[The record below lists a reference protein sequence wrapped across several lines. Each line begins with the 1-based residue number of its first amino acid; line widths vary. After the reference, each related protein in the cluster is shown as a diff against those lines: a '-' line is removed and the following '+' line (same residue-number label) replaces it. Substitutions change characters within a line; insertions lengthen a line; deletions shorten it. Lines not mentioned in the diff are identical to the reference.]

1 MLPLALVVTAGLAA
15 SGQGAVRPQ
24 AVLPVV
30 DVASLP
36 AGAAQAIGSA
46 YADAR
51 ARPGDVEAVGRLAIT
66 LHAWEQW
73 DAAAGVYKAAQ
84 QLAPGERRWWYL
96 AGLLETARGR
106 HVDALPLLERSA
118 ALAPQDAAGR
128 LRVAE
133 AKLEVGDF
141 AGSEPLLGELT
152 REPGTAVPA
161 EYGLGRVAAARGDH
175 ARAIAHLERAVAAFP
190 DFGAA
195 HYALALAYR
204 RLGRTADA
212 ASALER
218 QQKCLACWP
227 AVEDPVAALIPA
239 AREDA
244 AALLKRGIQLAS
256 SGNVPAAIEAHEKA
270 LAQSPSLVQAR
281 VNLITLYGRAARWPD
296 AEAQYRHVA
305 EGGQGVG
312 EAHANYAQVLLAQRR
327 PADAIPLFREALAL
341 NPADASARNGLGLAL
356 EMTGDA
362 SAALAAYR
370 QAVSDAPASRAVRF
384 NYGRALVAAGRLQEA
399 IAEFARLQ
407 QPRDE
412 QTPRYLFALSAARVR
427 AGDTAGGRAQA
438 LEALAMARH
447 YGQADLAATIE
458 RDLADLK

>member
-1 MLPLALVVTAGLAA
+1 MLPLALVVTAWLSAA
-15 SGQGAVRPQ
+15 AQGAVRPA
-24 AVLPVV
+24 AVLPDF

-51 ARPGDVEAVGRLAIT
+51 ARPDDVEAVGRLAIT

-73 DAAAGVYKAAQ
+73 DAAAGAYKAAQ
-84 QLAPGERRWWYL
+84 QRAPGERRWWYL

-106 HVDALPLLERSA
+106 HAEALPLLERSA
-118 ALAPQDAAGR
+118 TLAPQDAAGR

-133 AKLEVGDF
+133 ARLETGDF
-141 AGSEPLLGELT
+141 TGSEALFGELT
-152 REPGTAVPA
+152 REPLTAVPA
-161 EYGLGRVAAARGDH
+161 EYGLGRIAAARGEY
-175 ARAIAHLERAVAAFP
+175 AKAIAHLERAVAGFP

-195 HYALALAYR
+195 QYALALAYR
-204 RLGRTADA
+204 RLGRTSDA
-212 ASALER
+212 ARALER
-218 QQKCLACWP
+218 HQKCLACWP

-270 LAQSPSLVQAR
+270 LALSPSLVQAR
-281 VNLITLYGRAARWPD
+281 VNLITLYGRATRWAD
-296 AEAQYRHVA
+296 AEAQYRHLA
-305 EGGQGVG
+305 EGGQSVG

-327 PADAIPLFREALAL
+327 PAEAIPPFREALAL

-362 SAALAAYR
+362 AAALAAYQR
-370 QAVSDAPASRAVRF
+370 AVSDAPALRAARF
-384 NYGRALVAAGRLQEA
+384 NLGRALVGAGRLQEA
-399 IAEFARLQ
+399 IAELVKLQ
-407 QPRDE
+407 QPQDE

-458 RDLADLK
+458 RDLAGLK